1 MTEKLRHELEQ
12 ELSQV
17 VADWWRTEWLNQP
30 SIGLILM
37 EASPWKLSGHMKST
51 IKCFPTWADLLN
63 AIETN
68 LWPPHTGQKTA
79 SGVREL
85 VEDLSND

>member
-1 MTEKLRHELEQ
+1 MTEKQRHELEQ

-17 VADWWRTEWLNQP
+17 VDSWWASEWQKQP
-30 SIGLILM
+30 SIGLVLM
-37 EASPWKLSGHMKST
+37 EASPFTISGHMKST
-51 IKCFPTWADLLN
+51 IKHFATWDELLN

-79 SGVREL
+79 RRVREL